1 MRHVLFTLEPAAAPG
16 VGVPRTV
23 ERFAV
28 QLSQVRTV
36 VMPRPLSRVPRAPP
50 AMLGIMNLRGR
61 VVGVVDLA
69 ALLGQPPGRS
79 PGKVL
84 LIDRGRT
91 DLGLAVGEV
100 TGIAPLEPVMRAPE
114 GAPRFVTAV
123 ARDEQGT
130 VTLLDAA
137 ALDAEVAA
145 LFPSGQVG

>member
-1 MRHVLFTLEPAAAPG
+1 
-16 VGVPRTV
+16 
-23 ERFAV
+23 
-28 QLSQVRTV
+28 
-36 VMPRPLSRVPRAPP
+36 
-50 AMLGIMNLRGR
+50 
-61 VVGVVDLA
+61 
-69 ALLGQPPGRS
+69 
-79 PGKVL
+79 VL

>member
-1 MRHVLFTLEPAAAPG
+1 MRHVLFTLEPPDPPG
-16 VGVPRTV
+16 TPVARNV

-28 QLSQVRTV
+28 QLAQVRTV
-36 VMPRPLSRVPRAPP
+36 VVPRPLSLVPRAPP

-69 ALLGQPPGRS
+69 SLLGQPAGRA

-84 LIDRGRT
+84 LLDRGRT
-91 DLGLAVGEV
+91 ELGLAVGEV
-100 TGIAPLEPVMRAPE
+100 TGIAPLEPALRAPE

-123 ARDEQGT
+123 ARDPLGT

-137 ALDAEVAA
+137 ALDAEVAT
-145 LFPSGQVG
+145 LFPGGHLG